1 MPTEITEKNVEGI
14 TLLSVRGEMNADDA
28 EILRRL
34 VRDMLAGGRSQIIVD
49 LADLAFIDSDSAPVL
64 REIANLPEVSIEGTD
79 SLIQNAIDLVEKR
92 SR

>member
-1 MPTEITEKNVEGI
+1 MPTEITEKSLEGI
-14 TLLSVRGEMNADDA
+14 TMLSVRGEMNADDA

-49 LADLAFIDSDSAPVL
+49 LADLAFIDSDSAPIL
-64 REIANLPEVSIEGTD
+64 REIANLSGVSIEGTD
-79 SLIQNAIDLVEKR
+79 SLIQTAIDLVEKR